1 LPNRKESKGQRAKE
15 SVLEATDRKT
25 VGLIVVKT
33 ADRGITRVQGTN
45 PGIATTLRRRPKGGG
60 AGAIVVIAISET
72 VTGRRGVKAGGV
84 EVGMAGKGV
93 GIPVLVGRVVAG

>member
-25 VGLIVVKT
+25 ERLIVVIT
-33 ADRGITRVQGTN
+33 EDRGITIAQVTS
-45 PGIATTLRRRPKGGG
+45 PGIATTLRRRPKVGV
-60 AGAIVVIAISET
+60 AGAIGVIASSVT
-72 VTGRRGVKAGGV
+72 GTGRRGVKAGGV
-84 EVGMAGKGV
+84 EVGMAGKGA